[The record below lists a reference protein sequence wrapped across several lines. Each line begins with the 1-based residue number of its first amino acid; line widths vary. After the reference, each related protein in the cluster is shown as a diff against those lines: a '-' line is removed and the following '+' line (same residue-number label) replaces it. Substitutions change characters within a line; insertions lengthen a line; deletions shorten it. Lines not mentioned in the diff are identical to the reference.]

1 MGTCSPEVGVIKV
14 LKVMFCLLVFSH
26 PLCRSQYLQWSAAG
40 KDAVRCKLHPH
51 MVHGEASQSTVC
63 PDLMYKQVHVHM
75 YVHAC
80 LHGNMYSVM

>member
-1 MGTCSPEVGVIKV
+1 MKV

-26 PLCRSQYLQWSAAG
+26 PLCHSHWSAASPTM
-40 KDAVRCKLHPH
+40 DAVRCKLHSH

-63 PDLMYKQVHVHM
+63 PDLMYKHVHIHI

-80 LHGNMYSVM
+80 LHDNMYSVV